1 MMNEMSYR
9 DTMIVLIMSVIIIL
23 AVGFFALVRPKYNTL
38 VADKA
43 TYETTKEE
51 WEGIDTKLQ
60 QIPTL
65 QSGITSEA
73 DEAKKTA
80 EIFVNEAFATGN
92 ETYDNYKTNLEIS
105 QHMQPFIDDSEL
117 AVTEAEISGVT
128 AEELAYYYY
137 EPDVL
142 TYSLLEK
149 ADVNGNYAKEVSG
162 VLQEQNYL
170 EEREVAEV
178 LEDTITFTVTGKK
191 ENLMTFLTKMK
202 EEEKNAVNITALE
215 INDYTFGKG
224 NKEVVTE
231 QQTDAEGN
239 VTTVQREVDGEEI
252 SEMTIGLTF
261 YNATPIDE
269 PDVENTQP
277 MAAPEEK

>member
-1 MMNEMSYR
+1 
-9 DTMIVLIMSVIIIL
+9 
-23 AVGFFALVRPKYNTL
+23 
-38 VADKA
+38 
-43 TYETTKEE
+43 
-51 WEGIDTKLQ
+51 
-60 QIPTL
+60 
-65 QSGITSEA
+65 
-73 DEAKKTA
+73 
-80 EIFVNEAFATGN
+80 
-92 ETYDNYKTNLEIS
+92 
-105 QHMQPFIDDSEL
+105 
-117 AVTEAEISGVT
+117 
-128 AEELAYYYY
+128 
-137 EPDVL
+137 
-142 TYSLLEK
+142 
-149 ADVNGNYAKEVSG
+149 
-162 VLQEQNYL
+162 
-170 EEREVAEV
+170 
-178 LEDTITFTVTGKK
+178 
-191 ENLMTFLTKMK
+191 MK